1 MKTAKVTL
9 ADATYYLAFDG
20 EAMFTLRDDF
30 GGTQLALEAIEQDT
44 RESFAATCA
53 IAAVL
58 AERGE
63 LLRRRLG
70 YDPGAIPEKDDFL
83 LMVRPFEI
91 VTLKRA
97 IMTAIE
103 LGYGREVTSPADDE
117 IDEGL
122 AELNQKKTR
131 YYNSMLD
138 VLDLAYMTVNHEKIP
153 PNVLKEWVKLITDE
167 LSQISKIKRSDKAR
181 A

>member
-103 LGYGREVTSPADDE
+103 LGYGREVTSPADDAGG
-117 IDEGL
+117 ILPYRRSLRSLPGGGSFYGSRRGFRPL
-122 AELNQKKTR
+122 GAIPIRTR
-131 YYNSMLD
+131 
-138 VLDLAYMTVNHEKIP
+138 
-153 PNVLKEWVKLITDE
+153 
-167 LSQISKIKRSDKAR
+167 
-181 A
+181 

>member
-58 AERGE
+58 AERGRAPPSGGSDTTRA
-63 LLRRRLG
+63 LSR
-70 YDPGAIPEKDDFL
+70 
-83 LMVRPFEI
+83 
-91 VTLKRA
+91 KRT
-97 IMTAIE
+97 IF
-103 LGYGREVTSPADDE
+103 S
-117 IDEGL
+117 
-122 AELNQKKTR
+122 
-131 YYNSMLD
+131 S
-138 VLDLAYMTVNHEKIP
+138 
-153 PNVLKEWVKLITDE
+153 W
-167 LSQISKIKRSDKAR
+167 
-181 A
+181 

>member
-44 RESFAATCA
+44 RESFAAT
-53 IAAVL
+53 L

-131 YYNSMLD
+131 
-138 VLDLAYMTVNHEKIP
+138 
-153 PNVLKEWVKLITDE
+153 
-167 LSQISKIKRSDKAR
+167 
-181 A
+181 

>member
-1 MKTAKVTL
+1 
-9 ADATYYLAFDG
+9 
-20 EAMFTLRDDF
+20 MFTLRDDF

-122 AELNQKKTR
+122 AGLNQKK
-131 YYNSMLD
+131 N
-138 VLDLAYMTVNHEKIP
+138 
-153 PNVLKEWVKLITDE
+153 LIKKK
-167 LSQISKIKRSDKAR
+167 QDKAGGILPYR
-181 A
+181 RSLRSLPGGGSFYGSRRGFRPLGAIPIRTR

>member
-122 AELNQKKTR
+122 GGRNTTVSPFFAESPRRRLFLWLPERFSTFGS
-131 YYNSMLD
+131 YTYPH
-138 VLDLAYMTVNHEKIP
+138 TVRTE
-153 PNVLKEWVKLITDE
+153 
-167 LSQISKIKRSDKAR
+167 AR
-181 A
+181 RACNGKP

>member
-63 LLRRRLG
+63 LLRRAARIR
-70 YDPGAIPEKDDFL
+70 PGRYPGK
-83 LMVRPFEI
+83 
-91 VTLKRA
+91 
-97 IMTAIE
+97 
-103 LGYGREVTSPADDE
+103 GRFSPHGEA
-117 IDEGL
+117 
-122 AELNQKKTR
+122 
-131 YYNSMLD
+131 
-138 VLDLAYMTVNHEKIP
+138 V
-153 PNVLKEWVKLITDE
+153 
-167 LSQISKIKRSDKAR
+167 
-181 A
+181 

>member
-117 IDEGL
+117 IRRRLFLWLPERFSTFGSY
-122 AELNQKKTR
+122 T
-131 YYNSMLD
+131 YPH
-138 VLDLAYMTVNHEKIP
+138 TVRTE
-153 PNVLKEWVKLITDE
+153 
-167 LSQISKIKRSDKAR
+167 AR
-181 A
+181 RACNGKP

>member
-122 AELNQKKTR
+122 AELNQKKNKIR
-131 YYNSMLD
+131 RAEYYRIA
-138 VLDLAYMTVNHEKIP
+138 VLCGVSPAEALFMAPGEVFDL
-153 PNVLKEWVKLITDE
+153 WE
-167 LSQISKIKRSDKAR
+167 LYLSAHGNNRGEEGV
-181 A
+181 